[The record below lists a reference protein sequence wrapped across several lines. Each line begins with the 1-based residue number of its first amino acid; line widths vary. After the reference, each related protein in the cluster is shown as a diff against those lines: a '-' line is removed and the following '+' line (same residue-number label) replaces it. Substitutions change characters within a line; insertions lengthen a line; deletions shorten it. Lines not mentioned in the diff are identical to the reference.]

1 MVTRIKLRRDTAA
14 NWTATN
20 PILAAGEPG
29 LETDTGKIKYGD
41 GVTAYD
47 DLPHA
52 GGDTLNDDGS
62 ISIVTGSTEH
72 WVATQRRESE
82 DTYNRAVRHDSLGNV
97 YALSKTE
104 YDDGDENIA
113 VITKYSPTGSVLWQH
128 TITDAIPL
136 SLAVDSSDCAYIS
149 ANYLSNVHLI
159 KFNTDGTIAWKKSYD
174 AGDTTNNAFI
184 EERTSTRL
192 ILAATRAGT
201 DRGVLVLDINITTG
215 DIVTQK
221 GIFNG
226 SEQVFANGI
235 DTDSDGNVFV
245 TGGYYDT
252 EDSKDKMFVEKLD
265 TNLGRAWTKS
275 LDTTTSYTM
284 TAGDCASDAQGNV
297 YAVGYFN
304 IDVNNADD
312 GNGTGTAGFLI
323 KLNSSGVVQWTR
335 RMGPGPCGNAV
346 VGLTATDV
354 GDVYLSTTTIEPST
368 NPQLSDQDKYAEGQ
382 VRMMVARFDTAGAV
396 IWQRY
401 IDDNHSWELADDFRG
416 QAISVYGNKF
426 VTDFYGPSGNNPRIF
441 NSSTADSEADC
452 FIVQLPTDGTDLEIG
467 SLSFKASRI
476 PGKFITQA
484 TTTTPTTVET
494 FEGTVTVATSDLV
507 LDTIDRIANTLT
519 RSETYDYVF
528 GADGTLTI
536 PNDGD
541 VKLTQ
546 SQIGWI
552 GTVGGM
558 ENSYADIEAYA
569 VATDSQGNMY
579 IGGEENGGDKPWLAK
594 FSPEGA
600 RLWSVRIEEDD
611 DGYDGQV
618 NGITIDPATGNV
630 LAVCEIYGSYIYGA
644 VVTIDPDTGRILS
657 NTEYKDSDADVW
669 LSELAFLST
678 GAWVAG
684 GSKDGNFSPEQTATA
699 VTGSTT
705 QKLVVARSE
714 IDGIPTNNWQI
725 GGTGFSVF
733 ETIQNVEYYSG
744 LTTTV
749 RQGSGAVFDIIN
761 NGNGT
766 YSASIVSGGTN
777 YLAGHKIKILG
788 TSLTGAENTT
798 TYTEGVDWTGSNV
811 RRGTNSIVVNS
822 TETAIIAVL
831 TTGTVLTN
839 IDNLGETLTI
849 TGPGVEGDG
858 DFVYPTTGTTS
869 ISEGTSLGEFT
880 LGAGTYAAGATP
892 ANDIIITVDA
902 VDAGVI
908 TSVSNTGT
916 AAGTDSATASGVT
929 GTNYNVGSGAT
940 FYYTKNTS
948 DSNYNNYN
956 SFGTVSGGSNY
967 ANDDVLTISGTQL
980 GGTSPANDLV
990 LRAYTGQAGL
1000 SPVQFPADPT
1010 GTAQTTNW
1018 NILTYTTVDFSQAG
1032 SWQLTFPLDREN
1044 ILLTDNWQRT
1054 FGTNTGDYT
1063 DWTYAIAIDSGD
1075 NIIVVGEG
1083 FGIVTGQDTD
1093 TLATVYKFNSTG
1105 TLQWA
1110 RKLNEANN
1118 DCYSKSVTTIGTDIY
1133 TTHYSSNDDE
1143 TVITKLSA
1151 NGTVQW
1157 QRRTATNNE
1166 YGSVIMPAGDGDL
1179 LVMTPDYHNDIDDDG
1194 IKIIKIT
1201 TNGQTVY
1208 KRWFSAVTNDDTRLW
1223 YNGRCMSVHNGSF
1236 YIVGH
1241 YDTNQNDSTW
1251 LAKLPIDGSGTGE
1264 YGQFRYEGVDSET
1277 DNYDNYFTP
1286 TADNYYIYEVNL
1298 SSSYAGALAV
1308 EPYVVTTDQVLEGE
1322 GVYMIN
1328 SFYENYYYQI
1338 VRDIGGGRIVFPD
1351 GTTQS
1356 TSAIDVPQNIYR
1368 GERYTLG
1375 MKDRGHHILCRE
1387 TGDNIVIPYYSRVP
1401 FPVGSKIMIVNDSGS
1416 SVNIGIEGQ
1425 SVTVLLSGSNGNS
1438 YSYFYVNYG
1447 DVATLLNIGRDR
1459 WVFFGDVY
1467 DN

>member
-1 MVTRIKLRRDTAA
+1 MAKIKFRRDTAA
-14 NWTATN
+14 AWTEVN
-20 PILAAGEPG
+20 PTLAQGEPG
-29 LETDTGKIKYGD
+29 FEHDTGLLKIGD
-41 GVTAYD
+41 GETAWV
-47 DLPHA
+47 DLDYSSGS
-52 GGDTLNDDGS
+52 GGNSLDANGNAVIT
-62 ISIVTGSTEH
+62 TGSTDY
-72 WVATQRRESE
+72 WVATQRRENE

-113 VITKYSPTGSVLWQH
+113 VITKYSPTGTVLWQH
-128 TITDAIPL
+128 TITDATPL

-149 ANYLSNVHLI
+149 ANFFSNVHLI

-174 AGDTTNNAFI
+174 AGDITNNAFI

-221 GIFNG
+221 AIFNG
-226 SEQVFANGI
+226 SEQVFVNGI
-235 DTDSDGNVFV
+235 DTDSNGNVFV
-245 TGGYYDT
+245 TGGYYDP
-252 EDSKDKMFVEKLD
+252 EDNKDKMFVEKLD

-275 LDTTTSYTM
+275 LDTTTSYSKE
-284 TAGDCASDAQGNV
+284 AGDCASDAQGNV

-304 IDVNNADD
+304 IDANNVDQD
-312 GNGTGTAGFLI
+312 NHIGTAGFLI

-335 RMGPGPCGNAV
+335 RMGPGPCGNGV

-368 NPQLSDQDKYAEGQ
+368 NPLLSDESKYAEGQ
-382 VRMMVARFDTAGAV
+382 VRMMVARFDTTGAV

-401 IDDNHSWELADDFRG
+401 IDDNHAWELADDFRG

-441 NSSTADSEADC
+441 YSSTADSEADC

-484 TTTTPTTVET
+484 ITTTPTTVET
-494 FEGTVTVATSDLV
+494 FEGTVTVATSELV

-519 RSETYDYVF
+519 RSETYNYVF

-546 SQIGWI
+546 SQVGWI

-558 ENSYADIEAYA
+558 QNGYADIEAYA

-611 DGYDGQV
+611 DGNDGQV

-630 LAVCEIYGSYIYGA
+630 LAVCEIYGGYVYGA

-657 NTEYKDSDADVW
+657 NTEYQDSDADVY
-669 LSELAFLST
+669 LNELAFLST

-684 GSKDGNFSPEQTATA
+684 GSKDGNFSPAQPATA

-714 IDGIPTNNWQI
+714 IDGIPTSNWKI

-733 ETIQNVEYYSG
+733 ETIQNVEYYAG

-749 RQGSGAVFDIIN
+749 REGSGAVFDIQ
-761 NGNGT
+761 
-766 YSASIVSGGTN
+766 VSGGTYSVLVQDQGSN
-777 YLAGHKIKILG
+777 YLAGHKVKVLG
-788 TSLTGAENTT
+788 SA
-798 TYTEGVDWTGSNV
+798 
-811 RRGTNSIVVNS
+811 
-822 TETAIIAVL
+822 
-831 TTGTVLTN
+831 
-839 IDNLGETLTI
+839 LG
-849 TGPGVEGDG
+849 
-858 DFVYPTTGTTS
+858 GTTP
-869 ISEGTSLGEFT
+869 E
-880 LGAGTYAAGATP
+880 
-892 ANDIIITVDA
+892 NDCIITVDSNTPENGM
-902 VDAGVI
+902 V
-908 TSVSNTGT
+908 VSNTGT
-916 AAGTDSATASGVT
+916 PNVAAVGPYNGVAY
-929 GTNYNVGSGAT
+929 TNYLVGSGAT
-940 FYYTKNTS
+940 FYYGKNAS

-956 SFGTVSGGSNY
+956 SWGVVSTGSNY
-967 ANDDVLTISGTQL
+967 AEGDVLTISGDQL
-980 GGTSPANDLV
+980 GGTSPANNLV
-990 LRAYTGQAGL
+990 CTAYTAG
-1000 SPVQFPADPT
+1000 SGSVIAGNDPT

-1032 SWQLTFPLDREN
+1032 SWQLTFPLSREN

-1054 FGTNTGDYT
+1054 FGTNTGDRT
-1063 DWTYAIAIDSGD
+1063 DWTSAIAVDSGD

-1083 FGIVTGQDTD
+1083 YGIVTGQDTD

-1110 RKLNEANN
+1110 RKLNEVNN
-1118 DCYSKSVTTIGTDIY
+1118 DCYGKSVTTIGTDIY
-1133 TTHYSSNDDE
+1133 TTHHSSNDDE

-1151 NGTVQW
+1151 TGTVQW
-1157 QRRTATNNE
+1157 QRRTATNNS

-1179 LVMTPDYHNDIDDDG
+1179 LVMTPDDHNDIDDDG

-1236 YIVGH
+1236 YITGH
-1241 YDTNQNDSTW
+1241 YDSNQNDSTW

-1277 DNYDNYFTP
+1277 GNYDNYFTP
-1286 TADNYYIYEVNL
+1286 TADNYYINEVNL
-1298 SSSYAGALAV
+1298 SGSYAGALTV
-1308 EPYVVTTDQVLEGE
+1308 EPYIVTTDQVLDSEGL
-1322 GVYMIN
+1322 YITN

-1338 VRDIGGGRIVFPD
+1338 VRDTGGGRIVFPD

-1356 TSAIDVPQNIYR
+1356 TSATDVPQNIYR

-1401 FPVGSKIMIVNDSGS
+1401 FPVGSKIMIVNDAGS

-1425 SVTVLLSGSNGNS
+1425 AVTVLLSGSNGNS
-1438 YSYFYVNYG
+1438 YSNFYMNYG
-1447 DVATLLNIGRDR
+1447 NVATLLNIGRDR
-1459 WVFFGDVY
+1459 WVFFGDVA

>member
-1 MVTRIKLRRDTAA
+1 MTTRIKLRRDTAA
-14 NWTATN
+14 NWLDAN

-29 LETDTGKIKYGD
+29 LETDTGKVKYGD
-41 GVTAYD
+41 GETAYA

-62 ISIVTGSTEH
+62 ISIITGSTDY
-72 WVATQRRESE
+72 WVASQRRENE
-82 DTYNRAVRHDSLGNV
+82 ETFNRAVRHDSLGNV
-97 YALSKTE
+97 YALSETE
-104 YDDGDENIA
+104 YDDGDEKIA
-113 VITKYSPTGSVLWQH
+113 VITKYSPTGTVLWQH

-136 SLAVDSSDCAYIS
+136 SLAVDSSNCAYITLTYS
-149 ANYLSNVHLI
+149 SNVHLI

-174 AGDTTNNAFI
+174 AGDITEDAFI
-184 EERTSTRL
+184 EERTGTRL
-192 ILAATRAGT
+192 VLAATRAGT
-201 DRGVLVLDINITTG
+201 DLGVLVLDINKATG

-221 GIFNG
+221 AIFNG
-226 SEQVFANGI
+226 SDNVSVNGI
-235 DTDSDGNVFV
+235 DTDSNGNVFV
-245 TGGYYDT
+245 TGRYYDY
-252 EDSKDKMFVEKLD
+252 EANKYKMFVEKLD

-275 LDTTTSYTM
+275 LDTTTNYNM
-284 TAGDCASDAQGNV
+284 DAGDCASDAQGNV
-297 YAVGYFN
+297 YAVGYFTTN
-304 IDVNNADD
+304 INSADGGNNQ
-312 GNGTGTAGFLI
+312 GTAGLLI
-323 KLNSSGVVQWTR
+323 KLNSSGVTQWTR
-335 RMGPGPCGNAV
+335 RLGPGPCGFGV

-354 GDVYLSTTTIEPST
+354 GDVYLSTVTIEPST
-368 NPQLSDQDKYAEGQ
+368 NPQLSDQDKFAQGQ
-382 VRMMVARFDTAGAV
+382 VRMIVSRFDTAGAV

-401 IDDNHSWELADDFRG
+401 IDDNHAWESSDDFRG
-416 QAISVYGNKF
+416 QAISVYDNKF
-426 VTDFYGPSGNNPRIF
+426 VTDFYGPSGNNPRIWYS
-441 NSSTADSEADC
+441 NTADGESDC

-476 PGKFITQA
+476 PSKFITQA

-494 FEGTVTVATSDLV
+494 FEGTVTVTTSALV

-519 RSETYDYVF
+519 RSETYEYTF

-558 ENSYADIEAYA
+558 DNGYADIEAYA

-579 IGGEENGGDKPWLAK
+579 IGGEETGGDKPWLAK

-611 DGYDGQV
+611 DGNDGQV

-630 LAVCEIYGSYIYGA
+630 LAVCEIYGNYVYGA

-657 NTEYKDSDADVW
+657 NTEYRDNDADVY
-669 LSELAFLST
+669 LNELAFLST

-684 GSKDGNFSPEQTATA
+684 GSKDGNFSPEQTVTP

-705 QKLVVARSE
+705 QKLVVARSAVT
-714 IDGIPTNNWQI
+714 GTPTTNWKI

-733 ETIQNVEYYSG
+733 ETVQNVEYYSG

-749 RQGSGAVFDIIN
+749 RQGNGATFNIID

-766 YSASIVSGGTN
+766 YSAGIETGGTN
-777 YLAGHKIKILG
+777 YRVGHKIQISG
-788 TSLTGAENTT
+788 SAIG
-798 TYTEGVDWTGSNV
+798 GVDVT
-811 RRGTNSIVVNS
+811 
-822 TETAIIAVL
+822 
-831 TTGTVLTN
+831 
-839 IDNLGETLTI
+839 
-849 TGPGVEGDG
+849 
-858 DFVYPTTGTTS
+858 
-869 ISEGTSLGEFT
+869 
-880 LGAGTYAAGATP
+880 
-892 ANDIIITVDA
+892 NDITITVDS
-902 VDAGVI
+902 I
-908 TSVSNTGT
+908 TGDGIIDGVSNTGT
-916 AAGTDSATASGVT
+916 AAGTETATYNELT
-929 GTNYNVGSGAT
+929 GTNYQVGSGAT
-940 FYYTKNTS
+940 FYYGKNTS
-948 DSNYNNYN
+948 NSNYNNYN
-956 SFGTVSGGSNY
+956 SWGVVSGGSNY
-967 ANDDVLTISGTQL
+967 AEGDVLTISGTQL
-980 GGTSPANDLV
+980 GGTSPANNMTFT
-990 LRAYTGQAGL
+990 AYTGQAGL
-1000 SPVQFPADPT
+1000 NPLVAGNDPT

-1018 NILTYTTVDFSQAG
+1018 NILTYTTVDFSQSG
-1032 SWQLTFPLDREN
+1032 SWQLTYPLSREH
-1044 ILLTDNWQRT
+1044 ILLTANWQRT

-1063 DWTYAIAIDSGD
+1063 DWTGAIAIDSGD
-1075 NIIVVGEG
+1075 NIIVAGEG
-1083 FGIVTGQDTD
+1083 YGIVTGQDSNN
-1093 TLATVYKFNSTG
+1093 LATVYKFNSTG

-1110 RKLNEANN
+1110 RKLNERNSG
-1118 DCYSKSVTTIGTDIY
+1118 CYGRSVTTIGTDIY
-1133 TTHYSSNDDE
+1133 TTHHSTYDDE

-1166 YGSVIMPAGDGDL
+1166 HGSVIMPAGDGDL
-1179 LVMTPDYHNDIDDDG
+1179 LVMTTEDHNDIDDDG

-1223 YNGRCMSVHNGSF
+1223 YNGRCMSIHDGSF
-1236 YIVGH
+1236 YITGH

-1277 DNYDNYFTP
+1277 GNYDDYPTP
-1286 TADNYYIYEVNL
+1286 SFDNYYINEVDL
-1298 SSSYAGALAV
+1298 SGSYAGALAV
-1308 EPYVVTTDQVLEGE
+1308 EPYVNSTNENLGTEGDYTT
-1322 GVYMIN
+1322 N

-1338 VRDIGGGRIVFPD
+1338 VRDTGGGRIVFPD

-1356 TSAIDVPQNIYR
+1356 TSATDIPQNIYR

-1375 MKDRGHHILCRE
+1375 MKDRGHHILCLE
-1387 TGDNIVIPYYSRVP
+1387 TGDEIVIPYYSRVP
-1401 FPVGSKIMIVNDSGS
+1401 FPVGSKIMIVNASGGQ
-1416 SVNIGIEGQ
+1416 VNIGIEGQ
-1425 SVTVLLSGSNGNS
+1425 SVLVLLSGTNGNS
-1438 YSYFYVNYG
+1438 YSEFYMNYG
-1447 DVATLLNIGRDR
+1447 DAATLLNIGRDR
-1459 WVFFGDVY
+1459 WVFFGDVH